1 MVVLDEDG
9 NLFGVVNVI
18 DALVLVVVASVLLAG
33 AGFVGSATMPT
44 GEAATG
50 GHATVAVQ
58 GDTTVVGQVVNGTEL
73 STDSGGLVVTDRARV
88 VRSNGTVT
96 TVFRVRRTGGGFLG
110 GQNELAVRPGDRLRT
125 TGTFDG
131 LGLRVLRAGDD
142 PSLDTRRTGLVA
154 EATAAP
160 TTATDALGLL
170 DRARTDGPVRVERVA
185 SFPTTGDTRRLRVG
199 LSVRTLTP
207 EDGTESLATGTRLPG
222 AMTGLGAPAEV
233 TSVGRTTPPG
243 ERVDRQVVVETGD
256 LAPSVAGALA
266 RGDRT
271 VGTNHPATVTNVT
284 ERPATLLVT
293 DAEGEVHERPHP
305 RLRSVTLTLSVP
317 ARRYGGV
324 LWFQGERLRVGRGLT
339 LDTGRV
345 VVTGNATA
353 VRPTDESPPPGNG
366 TAALVP
372 PSGRPEPGEI

>member
-1 MVVLDEDG
+1 
-9 NLFGVVNVI
+9 
-18 DALVLVVVASVLLAG
+18 
-33 AGFVGSATMPT
+33 
-44 GEAATG
+44 
-50 GHATVAVQ
+50 
-58 GDTTVVGQVVNGTEL
+58 
-73 STDSGGLVVTDRARV
+73 
-88 VRSNGTVT
+88 
-96 TVFRVRRTGGGFLG
+96 
-110 GQNELAVRPGDRLRT
+110 
-125 TGTFDG
+125 
-131 LGLRVLRAGDD
+131 
-142 PSLDTRRTGLVA
+142 
-154 EATAAP
+154 
-160 TTATDALGLL
+160 
-170 DRARTDGPVRVERVA
+170 
-185 SFPTTGDTRRLRVG
+185 
-199 LSVRTLTP
+199 
-207 EDGTESLATGTRLPG
+207 
-222 AMTGLGAPAEV
+222 V

-243 ERVDRQVVVETGD
+243 ERVERQVVVETGN